1 MSKGI
6 EDRGSLVVLVT
17 PTSLSKSH
25 LKKEVA
31 LAPMLLRAIVI
42 N

>member
-17 PTSLSKSH
+17 PTSLSKNH
-25 LKKEVA
+25 FKKEVA
-31 LAPMLLRAIVI
+31 FAPMLLYSIVI
-42 N
+42 D

>member
-6 EDRGSLVVLVT
+6 EDRGSLVLVT

-31 LAPMLLRAIVI
+31 LAPMLLHAIVI
-42 N
+42 D